1 MKWNDVRVSV
11 RLSACIAGLLAA
23 MLSMAAGTQYAT
35 LRAMEAAQDSVRDY
49 DQRIVTAVRWLGA
62 AELTSERM
70 VGALNTSDGDLAM
83 RYEQE
88 VQAGREQMAALEK
101 EIAARE
107 LSDGDRAQLGAIE
120 AARLKLA
127 NVAGAATQLSY
138 KGDIG
143 GVQTMVEGELKPAI
157 AAYLGALKKF
167 VGLEEQQRD
176 QVVADAAERNRR
188 LAGAG
193 LIGAALLLALGL
205 AVARLIAR
213 SITRPLA
220 HAVAQAERIARGD
233 LSRQEQR
240 GMQRRDE
247 FGQLQQ
253 ALERMSGGL
262 RTLVAQVRG
271 GVGSVSLASA
281 EIASGNQE
289 LAQRTEQAVGNL
301 QVTAASM
308 EEFAGTIAQS
318 TGTAR
323 QASQLAAQ
331 AAQSATRG
339 GAVMG
344 EVVQRMGQISDASRK
359 IGEITGVIDGIAF
372 QTNILAL
379 NAAVEAARAGEQG
392 RGFAV
397 VATEVRT
404 LAQRSATAARE
415 IKELIAASVQTVDA
429 GGQLV
434 QQAGAAMQ
442 EIVGDVHRVSG
453 LIGEITA
460 AAAEQNTGI
469 GQVNAALSDLD
480 AMTQQNAALVEQ
492 ASAAAESLS
501 EQGAELARLVS
512 VFEIDERDAEYRP
525 GPAPAAR
532 APRPSLAAP
541 PAPAIGA

>member
-11 RLSACIAGLLAA
+11 RLSACITGLLVA
-23 MLSMAAGTQYAT
+23 MLSVAAATQYTT
-35 LRAMEAAQDSVRDY
+35 LRSMEAAQDSVRDY
-49 DQRIVTAVRWLGA
+49 DQRIITAVRWLGA

-88 VQAGREQMAALEK
+88 VQAGREQMAKLEK
-101 EIAARE
+101 EIAAHE
-107 LSDGDRAQLGAIE
+107 LSDGDRASLAAIE
-120 AARLKLA
+120 AARNKLA
-127 NVAGAATQLSY
+127 GISRAATELSY

-143 GVQTMVEGELKPAI
+143 GVQTMIDGELKPAI

-167 VGLEEQQRD
+167 VSLEEQQRD
-176 QVVADAAERNRR
+176 QVVADVAAQNRR
-188 LAGAG
+188 LTSAG
-193 LIGAALLLALGL
+193 LIGAALLLAFGI
-205 AVARLIAR
+205 ATARLIAR

-220 HAVAQAERIARGD
+220 RAVEQAEKIAHGNLLRSPDAG
-233 LSRQEQR
+233 QVA
-240 GMQRRDE
+240 RRDE

-253 ALERMSGGL
+253 ALERMSEGL
-262 RTLVAQVRG
+262 RTLVSQVRG
-271 GVGSVSLASA
+271 GVGSVSTATS

-289 LAQRTEQAVGNL
+289 LAQRTEQTVGNL

-318 TGTAR
+318 ADTAR
-323 QASQLAAQ
+323 QASRLAVQ
-331 AAQSATRG
+331 AAQSASRG
-339 GAVMG
+339 GQVMG
-344 EVVQRMGQISDASRK
+344 EVVQRMDQISDSSRK

-434 QQAGAAMQ
+434 QQAGSAMQ
-442 EIVGDVHRVSG
+442 EIVGDVHRVSD

-460 AAAEQNTGI
+460 AAAEQNSGI
-469 GQVNAALSDLD
+469 SQVNAALSDLD

-492 ASAAAESLS
+492 ASAAAESLRD
-501 EQGAELARLVS
+501 QAAGLAQLVS
-512 VFEIDERDAEYRP
+512 VFEIEERHPRTS
-525 GPAPAAR
+525 APAR
-532 APRPSLAAP
+532 AQQSSLEAP
-541 PAPAIGA
+541 LVQAIGV